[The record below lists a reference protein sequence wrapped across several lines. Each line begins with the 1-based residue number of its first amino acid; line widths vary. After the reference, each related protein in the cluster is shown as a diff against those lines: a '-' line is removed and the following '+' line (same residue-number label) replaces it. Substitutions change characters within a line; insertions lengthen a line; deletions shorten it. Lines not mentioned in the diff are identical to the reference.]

1 MRMTN
6 DHQATMPN
14 GDIVTCGTNRRLLLL
29 IAALALIGVGRAA
42 PAQDQPAAGNA
53 PAPANSPAIRA
64 LPTRIDPNAQPILDR
79 TLRALG
85 GQAFL
90 DFKTLTTHGRLF
102 SLGGGGEG
110 FVYFDS
116 QTQYPDK
123 RRLVYGI
130 SQKARV
136 ITVINNGDQG
146 WEIDRMGTVHLDS
159 VEIRRW
165 KFANR
170 YSLENLLRLR
180 IHEPGAL
187 VQSAG
192 GDFVNNLAVSILDI
206 VDTEQTQIKLYIDK
220 RTDLPAE
227 IWYRKWNP
235 AINDWDEYTDI
246 YADYRVFQGITTPLH
261 ITRSL
266 NGERFSEVYRST
278 ATYNET
284 YPGQLFAD
292 PSPVMQ

>member
-1 MRMTN
+1 MTIA
-6 DHQATMPN
+6 HQATMPN
-14 GDIVTCGTNRRLLLL
+14 GDRVTCGTNKWLALL
-29 IAALALIGVGRAA
+29 IAALALISVVRAA
-42 PAQDQPAAGNA
+42 PAQDQPAAANPTA
-53 PAPANSPAIRA
+53 AANSPSIRT
-64 LPTRIDPNAQPILDR
+64 LPARIDPNAQPILDR
-79 TLRALG
+79 MFRALG

-90 DFKTLTTHGRLF
+90 DFKTLTTQGRLF
-102 SLGGGGEG
+102 SLGRGGEG

-130 SQKARV
+130 SKKARV

-180 IHEPGAL
+180 IHEPGVL

-192 GDFVNNLAVSILDI
+192 GDFVNNLAVGILEI

-227 IWYRKWNP
+227 VWYRKWNP
-235 AINDWDEYTDI
+235 ALNDWDEYTDI
-246 YADYRVFQGITTPLH
+246 YADYRMLQGINTPLH

-266 NGERFSEVYRST
+266 NGERFSEVYRNT
-278 ATYNET
+278 GTYNET
-284 YPGQLFAD
+284 YPAQLFAD
-292 PSPVMQ
+292 PSPVLQ